1 MFRRSLIIFL
11 LTLLAFATPAAAQF
25 HRPYY
30 GGGVMR
36 LEPILPQIRMTHPG
50 RFYDAEG
57 PFADGAG
64 GMHYRIKWLT
74 PEGRVIWF
82 DVDAR
87 TGRVLGPAG
96 VPAPVGGRFGPGP
109 GGPGRAFPPPW
120 RRPGIGGWPGR
131 PGRR

>member
-1 MFRRSLIIFL
+1 MRRRGILAIV
-11 LTLLAFATPAAAQF
+11 LTLLAFATPAAAQWR
-25 HRPYY
+25 HPPY

-36 LEPILPQIRMTHPG
+36 LEPILPGIRMTHPG

-57 PFADGAG
+57 PFPDGAG

-87 TGRVLGPAG
+87 TGRVIGPAG
-96 VPAPVGGRFGPGP
+96 APAPQAAPFGPGP
-109 GGPGRAFPPPW
+109 ATRGYPPPW
-120 RRPGIGGWPGR
+120 RRPGMGGWPGR
-131 PGRR
+131 GRWPH